1 MRRRVRRGAAVA
13 LVAAALA
20 VTSQAGA
27 VEREHQIGL
36 ELGVP
41 MLVVQQGSSNNTLT
55 GGTFGLHY
63 TYGIS
68 DAINLVADGGT
79 SLLPFGANSLA
90 TTSNVDLG
98 LAYVLDVL
106 RWVPWGAAEVGGYYL
121 TGNAVGGT
129 QVLPGVALAI
139 GVDYRFDRSWA
150 AGIELREHLLFTDS
164 TFPSFTQGL
173 LRVGYTW
180 GW

>member
-1 MRRRVRRGAAVA
+1 MRRWVGLAV
-13 LVAAALA
+13 VAAALA
-20 VTSQAGA
+20 ATGSARA

-41 MLVVQQGSSNNTLT
+41 MLVVQGSSTNTLT
-55 GGTFGLHY
+55 GGGFGVHY
-63 TYGIS
+63 TYGIT
-68 DAINLVADGGT
+68 DAINLVADGGA
-79 SLLPFGANSLA
+79 SLMPWGAPSLA
-90 TTSNVDLG
+90 TMSNVDLG

-106 RWVPWGAAEVGGYYL
+106 RWVPWGAVEAGGYAL

-129 QVLPGVALAI
+129 QVLPGFALAL
-139 GVDYRFDRSWA
+139 GCDYRFDRSWA
-150 AGIELREHLLFTDS
+150 VGIVLRQHMLFTDMS

-173 LRVGYTW
+173 IRVGYTW

>member
-1 MRRRVRRGAAVA
+1 MRRGAALA
-13 LVAAALA
+13 TVAAALA
-20 VTSQAGA
+20 VAGRADA

-41 MLVVQQGSSNNTLT
+41 ILVVQGNSTSTLT
-55 GGTFGLHY
+55 GAGFGLHY
-63 TYGIS
+63 TYGIT
-68 DAINLVADGGT
+68 DAINLVADGGA
-79 SLLPFGANSLA
+79 SLMPFGANSLS
-90 TTSNVDLG
+90 TMSNVDLG

-106 RWVPWGAAEVGGYYL
+106 RWVPWGAAEVGGYAL
-121 TGNAVGGT
+121 TGNPVGGT
-129 QVLPGVALAI
+129 QILPGVALAI
-139 GVDYRFDRSWA
+139 GLDYRLDRSWA
-150 AGIELREHLLFTDS
+150 AGIVLRQHMLFTDVS